1 MNILKL
7 TDTDLKIL
15 NMLSDN
21 GRMSYGRPRE
31 RLDLSRVAVRDR
43 IYQMQESGIIE
54 KFSVVINS
62 EKVGKGVFRIFQCG
76 L

>member
-21 GRMSYGRPRE
+21 GRMSYVDLAKE
-31 RLDLSRVAVRDR
+31 LDLSRVAVRDR
-43 IYQMQESGIIE
+43 IYQMQE
-54 KFSVVINS
+54 
-62 EKVGKGVFRIFQCG
+62 
-76 L
+76 